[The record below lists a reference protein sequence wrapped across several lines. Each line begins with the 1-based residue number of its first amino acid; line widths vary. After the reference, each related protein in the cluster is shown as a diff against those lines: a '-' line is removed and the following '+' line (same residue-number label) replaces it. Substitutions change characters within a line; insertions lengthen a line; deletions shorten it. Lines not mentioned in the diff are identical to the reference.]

1 MRDKIIEGEASDRKR
16 ANRVL
21 RHGRPILSRGVDL
34 TRIFFCV
41 CRPWHRNRSGA
52 RPSSRSSKMATEYGR
67 KSEECP
73 TLARSVACAE
83 RQARPD
89 GLIEVE
95 AGVRPGPG
103 AAARSMPAR
112 TPRRSKT
119 THMLKTTHIYCVIV
133 SCLAADAA
141 LGERDVLGD
150 ARVEVMAH
158 HQHVEMLVD
167 RVDRERASRRCGS
180 CGACR
185 LPEFR
190 APSRSCAAIR
200 TAPHAAIDRD
210 ARQESHG
217 RGRQCPNGPY
227 PRQDSPGIAHPNKA
241 ECWATLRTF
250 HSRAVG
256 YQFSSEFR
264 STF

>member
-1 MRDKIIEGEASDRKR
+1 LAILDGPIYQVPDQSSFYREWPGASTMRDKMIEGEASDRKR
-16 ANRVL
+16 ANQVL

-83 RQARPD
+83 RQARAD

-103 AAARSMPAR
+103 AAVRSMPAR

-119 THMLKTTHIYCVIV
+119 THMLKTTQIYCVM
-133 SCLAADAA
+133 SRGGC
-141 LGERDVLGD
+141 G
-150 ARVEVMAH
+150 
-158 HQHVEMLVD
+158 
-167 RVDRERASRRCGS
+167 SRRTRRPRGCAGRGDGTPS
-180 CGACR
+180 AC
-185 LPEFR
+185 
-190 APSRSCAAIR
+190 
-200 TAPHAAIDRD
+200 RD
-210 ARQESHG
+210 AR
-217 RGRQCPNGPY
+217 RPC
-227 PRQDSPGIAHPNKA
+227 
-241 ECWATLRTF
+241 
-250 HSRAVG
+250 
-256 YQFSSEFR
+256 
-264 STF
+264 